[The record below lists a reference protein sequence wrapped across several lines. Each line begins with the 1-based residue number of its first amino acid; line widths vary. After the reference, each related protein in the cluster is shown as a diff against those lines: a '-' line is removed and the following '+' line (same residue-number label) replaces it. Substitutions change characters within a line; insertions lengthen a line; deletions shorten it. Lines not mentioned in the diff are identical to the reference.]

1 MGEGERGGQGDRQS
15 LRLLGGAAG
24 SRVMGDTGELGSDL
38 IWFLSSRKLPV
49 AAVGRKDL
57 GTRASGGVE

>member
-1 MGEGERGGQGDRQS
+1 
-15 LRLLGGAAG
+15 
-24 SRVMGDTGELGSDL
+24 MGDAGELGSNL

-57 GTRASGGVE
+57 GTRVSGGIE